1 MGAPFASFWK
11 KPGYLYYFHVRSLET
26 CYFPRY
32 GFKRM
37 EIHRIEI
44 FKYADFKVFLRDYY
58 ENRKSQDQ
66 KFSQRFIMEKIGA
79 SSPSWFNDVV
89 KGRIKLTGTYLVRLG
104 QLLKLKAK
112 ELDYFETLVHY
123 QQSDSLDEKNR
134 YMEKM
139 LSFKEISMDVLGK
152 EKFEFYA
159 TWYHA
164 TLRELFFFYD
174 FDGDYGKLAR
184 KLRPSI
190 RKEQAIKAVDL
201 LQKLD
206 LIRKQAG
213 GHFRPT
219 SENIIKDNRFKSDYI
234 ANYINANIELSLDAF
249 ERIPSEERDLSTVTI
264 CLSPKGFEKIKNEL
278 KALRR
283 RLLEIADND
292 RDPQTVF
299 QCNLHVFPTT
309 H

>member
-1 MGAPFASFWK
+1 M
-11 KPGYLYYFHVRSLET
+11 ET
-26 CYFPRY
+26 E
-32 GFKRM
+32 K
-37 EIHRIEI
+37 IEI
-44 FKYADFKVFLRDYY
+44 FKYTDFKVFLKDYY
-58 ENRKSQDQ
+58 ENRKSKDP
-66 KFSQRFIMEKIGA
+66 KFSQRFIMEKMGA
-79 SSPSWFNDVV
+79 SSPSWFNDVI

-104 QLLKLKAK
+104 HLLKLKAK
-112 ELDYFETLVHY
+112 ELDYFETLIHF

-139 LSFKEISMDVLGK
+139 LSFKDLSMDILGK

-159 TWYHA
+159 TWYHS
-164 TLRELFFFYD
+164 TLRELLFFYD

-190 RKEQAIKAVDL
+190 RKEQAVKAMEL

-206 LIRKQAG
+206 MIRKQAG

-219 SENIIKDNRFKSDYI
+219 SENIIKDSRFKSDYI
-234 ANYINANIELSLDAF
+234 ANYIKANIELSLDAF
-249 ERIPSEERDLSTVTI
+249 ERIPSQERDLSTVTL
-264 CLSPKGFEKIKNEL
+264 CLSQKGFEEIKSEL
-278 KALRR
+278 KSLRR
-283 RLLEIADND
+283 RLLDIAEKDT
-292 RDPQTVF
+292 DPQTVF

>member
-1 MGAPFASFWK
+1 M
-11 KPGYLYYFHVRSLET
+11 ET
-26 CYFPRY
+26 A
-32 GFKRM
+32 K
-37 EIHRIEI
+37 IDI
-44 FKYADFKVFLRDYY
+44 FQYADFKSFLKDYY
-58 ENRKSQDQ
+58 ENRKTHDS
-66 KFSQRFIMEKIGA
+66 KFSHRFIMEKMGG

-123 QQSDSLDEKNR
+123 QQSESMDEKNR

-139 LSFKEISMDVLGK
+139 LSFKELTMDVLGK

-159 TWYHA
+159 TWYHTA
-164 TLRELFFFYD
+164 MRELLFFYD
-174 FDGDYGKLAR
+174 FDGDYGKLA
-184 KLRPSI
+184 KQFRPAI
-190 RKEQAIKAVDL
+190 RKEQAIKSVEL

-219 SENIIKDNRFKSDYI
+219 SENIIKDSRFKSDYI
-234 ANYINANIELSLDAF
+234 ANFIKANIELAMDAF
-249 ERIPSEERDLSTVTI
+249 ERIPSQERDLSTVTL
-264 CLSPKGFEKIKNEL
+264 CLSPKGFEEIKAEL
-278 KALRR
+278 KSLRQR
-283 RLLEIADND
+283 FLEIAEKDLN
-292 RDPQTVF
+292 PKTVF